1 MRCLYWGQK
10 LEKHEIKHIQ
20 LLNQSN
26 SSYHRQGVISNRD
39 KKAIKKQRQATDMIS
54 NRDKKAKK
62 NSAKSQIKTI
72 DKEMVFQ

>member
-1 MRCLYWGQK
+1 
-10 LEKHEIKHIQ
+10 
-20 LLNQSN
+20 
-26 SSYHRQGVISNRD
+26 VISNRD

-62 NSAKSQIKTI
+62 NSARSQIKTI